1 MSTQM
6 IHALE
11 ENGAA
16 LLLAMGRAGGGEER
30 NTGGIAWTVGGSP
43 LDYHNAVVRAEL
55 TEATVD
61 QEINAFQAALT
72 QKNVPGSWH
81 LGPTMRP
88 ATSGERLLAHG
99 FTNDGDDL
107 GMGLELRSYSA
118 RISMPAE
125 LNIKPVSTLQQ
136 LANYAD
142 ILAQGFGEGEREA
155 RWVQEI
161 FAGIGLETATSW
173 QHLVGYAGQEP
184 VTTVTLFYT
193 GDTVGLYFIATAP
206 AWRQRGLGAAITAG
220 ALEAARER
228 GAQRAVLFASSMG
241 HSVYRRVGF
250 ADLAPIGIYTW
261 RPPAFPSSV

>member
-1 MSTQM
+1 M

-11 ENGAA
+11 ENGAEF
-16 LLLAMGRAGGGEER
+16 LLAMGRAGGGEER
-30 NTGGIAWTVGGSP
+30 NADFIAWTVGGSP
-43 LDYHNAVVRAEL
+43 LDNHNAVVRAEL

-61 QEINAFQAALT
+61 EEINAFQAALT

-88 ATSGERLLAHG
+88 VTLGERLLAHG

-118 RISMPAE
+118 RVAMPVE
-125 LNIKPVSTLQQ
+125 LNIEPVSTLQQ
-136 LANYAD
+136 LRDYAD
-142 ILAQGFGEGEREA
+142 VLAQGFGEGEREA
-155 RWVQEI
+155 RWVQSL
-161 FAGIGLETATSW
+161 FAVIGLKAGTSW
-173 QHLVGYAGQEP
+173 QHLVGYVGHEP
-184 VTTVTLFYT
+184 VTTTTLFYT
-193 GDTVGLYFIATAP
+193 GDTAGLYFIATAP

-220 ALEAARER
+220 ALDAARER

-261 RPPAFPSSV
+261 RPPALTGAD